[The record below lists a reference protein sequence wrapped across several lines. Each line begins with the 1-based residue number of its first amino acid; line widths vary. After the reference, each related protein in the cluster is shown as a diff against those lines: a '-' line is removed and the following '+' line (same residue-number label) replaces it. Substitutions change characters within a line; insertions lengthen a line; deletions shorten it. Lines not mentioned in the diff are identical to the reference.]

1 VSIIDMTLSP
11 PQGVNIFPVGQRPE
25 AVAISPDGHW
35 LAVGVMHGSNTRLDS
50 TFRHE
55 YSKVLL
61 YAMQGTTATK
71 VGEARGGKNQQGVI
85 FTRDGHYI
93 LGQNYEEGELAA
105 YHVTPS
111 GLQDTGWRLPIPGA
125 FPAAI
130 ATAPPPL
137 R

>member
-1 VSIIDMTLSP
+1 MTLSP

-61 YAMQGTTATK
+61 YAMQGTTAAK
-71 VGEARGGKNQQGVI
+71 VGRPAGGKTSMESSLHQTGSI
-85 FTRDGHYI
+85 FWGRMTRR
-93 LGQNYEEGELAA
+93 A
-105 YHVTPS
+105 S
-111 GLQDTGWRLPIPGA
+111 S
-125 FPAAI
+125 
-130 ATAPPPL
+130 L
-137 R
+137 RIR